1 MFLYSHFLRSTYIRT
16 YILSCLVMVSCYAQS
31 TEKSTVA
38 NNATLAEYTAHYTVY
53 RKGDKYGTAE
63 RMLSKTADNQYKLT
77 FKTEASKYFYVI
89 NTEESSEFSYDAQQ
103 IKPIKYTSKDE
114 RTFKKTKNQ
123 TIEFDYANHLV
134 LGSDTAE
141 QWSLALK
148 ANILDPL
155 LVIEKLSHDLQK
167 KEQHLEY
174 FVYDD
179 NSVKS
184 YIFEYSGI
192 EKIKTPMGVVDTI
205 KVSRIKTNSSRKT
218 HFWLS
223 VEHNFIPFR
232 VEQEKEG
239 KEVATLEL
247 KKLIIPAG
255 S

>member
-1 MFLYSHFLRSTYIRT
+1 MA
-16 YILSCLVMVSCYAQS
+16 SCYAQS
-31 TEKSTVA
+31 TEAPTIA
-38 NNATLAEYTAHYTVY
+38 NNTTLAEYTAHYTVY

-63 RMLSKTADNQYKLT
+63 RTLSKTTDTQYKLT

-89 NTEESSEFSYDAQQ
+89 NTEESSEFLYDEQQ
-103 IKPIKYTSKDE
+103 IKPIKYISKDE

-123 TIEFDYANHLV
+123 TIEFDYANSLV
-134 LGSDTAE
+134 LGNDIAE
-141 QWSLALK
+141 KWSLPLN

-155 LVIEKLSHDLQK
+155 LVIEKLSHDLQHK
-167 KEQHLEY
+167 TQLLEY
-174 FVYDD
+174 LVYDD

-192 EKIKTPMGVVDTI
+192 EKIKTPMGLVDTV
-205 KVSRIKTNSSRKT
+205 KVSRVKTNSSRKT

-247 KKLIIPAG
+247 KKLIIP
-255 S
+255 